1 MSDGDV
7 RSRLRPGPY
16 PKDVK
21 PCRGCGGDVVW
32 LKTKR
37 GKWMCVNVVPTKPEF
52 RGPAAGETKYAHGEH
67 EPHWATCP
75 EADSFKVRQ
84 P

>member
-1 MSDGDV
+1 MDA
-7 RSRLRPGPY
+7 GPY

-21 PCRGCGGDVVW
+21 QCRGCEADIVW

-37 GKWMCVNVVPTKPEF
+37 GKWMCVNVVPTKSEF
-52 RGPAAGETKYAHGEH
+52 RGPNAGEAKYKHGEH

-75 EADSFKVRQ
+75 DAPVFRTRGE
-84 P
+84 

>member
-1 MSDGDV
+1 VSGLAG
-7 RSRLRPGPY
+7 SGPY

-21 PCRGCGGDVVW
+21 QCRACDADIVW

-37 GKWMCVNVVPTKPEF
+37 GKWMCVNVVPTKSEF
-52 RGPAAGETKYAHGEH
+52 RGPTAGETKYTHDEH

-75 EADSFKVRQ
+75 CAGEFRKASTDG
-84 P
+84 

>member
-1 MSDGDV
+1 MDA
-7 RSRLRPGPY
+7 GPY

-21 PCRGCGGDVVW
+21 QCRGCEADIVW

-52 RGPAAGETKYAHGEH
+52 RGPNAGEAKYRHGEH

-75 EADSFKVRQ
+75 DAPVFRDRDA
-84 P
+84 